1 MKCED
6 CDTTTSKDTGGR
18 VCVCC
23 KKVYCEDCAETKFT
37 THVFLCDTCVAD
49 KDDALT
55 EDAAESARKEGLIH
69 VGACSIS
76 RPHNSRRTRSVT
88 RA

>member
-1 MKCED
+1 MKCTD
-6 CDTTTSKDTGGR
+6 CDTTTSKDDGGR

-23 KKVYCEDCAETKFT
+23 EKVYCESCAETKFT

-49 KDDALT
+49 KNEALSDDA
-55 EDAAESARKEGLIH
+55 RKTAQEEGLVL

>member
-1 MKCED
+1 MKCES
-6 CDTTTSKDTGGR
+6 CDTTTSKATGAR
-18 VCVCC
+18 RCVSC
-23 KKVYCEDCAETKFT
+23 KKVYCEDCAATKFT

-49 KDDALT
+49 KNEALSDDA
-55 EDAAESARKEGLIH
+55 RKTAQEENLIL
-69 VGACSIS
+69 VGSTSIS